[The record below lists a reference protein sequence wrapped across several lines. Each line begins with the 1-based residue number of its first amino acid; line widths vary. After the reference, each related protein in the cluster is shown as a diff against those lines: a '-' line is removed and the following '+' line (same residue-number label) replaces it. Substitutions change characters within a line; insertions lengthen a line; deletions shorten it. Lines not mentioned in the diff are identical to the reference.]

1 MYFTMDK
8 TFLNNTVNDW
18 LVALG
23 VFLGLSFLFWL
34 FVKIVI
40 LKLKKASG
48 KTQTDVDDFVIELF
62 QNIKPP
68 FYFFVSL
75 YISARFLDL
84 NDMIGKIIFGIFVIV
99 VVLQAIFA
107 LQKVV
112 DYVIRKKIL
121 DHDENGDS
129 QDKEAVVKLAGQLVK
144 GSLWVVGI
152 LLVLSNLGINITS
165 LIAGLGV
172 GGLAIG
178 LALQSVLGDIFASF
192 SIFTDKPFKVGDF
205 IIIGNDMGT
214 VEKVGV
220 KTTRIRTLEG
230 QELVV
235 PNKDLTET
243 RVNNY
248 GRMYRRRVVFNLGVI
263 YETEAEKLKKI
274 PQLVEE
280 IVKQAELAEFDRC
293 HFKDYGDFS
302 LNFET
307 VYFVDTPDYNKY
319 MDVNQ
324 EINLKIFEAFKR
336 EGIEFAY
343 PTQVVYLPKG
353 Q

>member
-1 MYFTMDK
+1 MDK